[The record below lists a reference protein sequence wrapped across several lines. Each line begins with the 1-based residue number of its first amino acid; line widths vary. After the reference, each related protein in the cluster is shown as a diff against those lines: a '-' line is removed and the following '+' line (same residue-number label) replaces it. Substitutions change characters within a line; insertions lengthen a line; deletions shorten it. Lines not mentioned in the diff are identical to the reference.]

1 MKNELNEREL
11 EQVSGG
17 SGKDSQVS
25 IGIEL
30 PADIG
35 DVVIKVYVD
44 GEIDMSKT
52 ITVDTN
58 YVTYRTF
65 KFAGRGTSQVRF
77 KINNEPLCTY
87 EINFDT
93 GIVTRIY

>member
-11 EQVSGG
+11 MQVSGG
-17 SGKDSQVS
+17 SGRESQVPV
-25 IGIEL
+25 GIEL

-52 ITVDTN
+52 ITVNTN

-65 KFAGRGTSQVRF
+65 TFVGSGISQVRF
-77 KINNEPLCTY
+77 KINNAPLCTY
-87 EINFDT
+87 EVNFDT
-93 GIVTRIY
+93 NTVVRIY

>member
-17 SGKDSQVS
+17 SGRESQVPVD
-25 IGIEL
+25 IEL
-30 PADIG
+30 PHDIG

-52 ITVDTN
+52 VTVDTN
-58 YVTYRTF
+58 YVTHRLFTF
-65 KFAGRGTSQVRF
+65 CGSGISQVRF
-77 KINNEPLCTY
+77 KINNAPLCTY
-87 EINFDT
+87 EVNFDT
-93 GIVTRIY
+93 NTVVRIY

>member
-1 MKNELNEREL
+1 MKSELNEREL

-17 SGKDSQVS
+17 SGKDSRVS

-65 KFAGRGTSQVRF
+65 TFCGSGISQVRF
-77 KINNEPLCTY
+77 KINNAPLCTY
-87 EINFDT
+87 EVNFDT
-93 GIVTRIY
+93 NTVVRIY